1 MMKKGMPLA
10 AIEKEFQMKAFSEW
24 DRTEHLPWIAATIHR
39 ELQGL
44 GPQIITVT
52 ERRLNGVVSSA
63 VQDGR
68 FVTVTTG
75 DGTQVRLRVTGDTV
89 FEGIADRTEM
99 KPGMKV
105 SACTRCP
112 RASCPRWVMTPSS
125 SPSRAEVCSAGR
137 QAPAH
142 AQLTSCFRSGRLRT
156 RFPVT
161 RNTALTIA
169 GGICAI
175 ASSPTPSSQ

>member
-1 MMKKGMPLA
+1 MASLERLNPIDTIQSFARDQVQEMMKKGVPLA
-10 AIEKEFQMKAFSEW
+10 AIENEFQMKAFGEW

-44 GPQIITVT
+44 GPQIITVA
-52 ERRLNGVVSSA
+52 ERRLSGVVSSA

-75 DGTQVRLRVTGDTV
+75 DGTQVRLGL
-89 FEGIADRTEM
+89 
-99 KPGMKV
+99 
-105 SACTRCP
+105 S
-112 RASCPRWVMTPSS
+112 
-125 SPSRAEVCSAGR
+125 
-137 QAPAH
+137 AH